1 MSENKIEEIQ
11 IKLIERG
18 LPFIVT
24 EETLEMETKRI
35 EMLEMLDTWEL
46 TPEELLTIEL
56 EEIERLKNKRR
67 AERLKQGLK
76 AWRRHR

>member
-11 IKLIERG
+11 RKLIERG
-18 LPFIVT
+18 LSFIVT
-24 EETLEMETKRI
+24 EETLERETKRI
-35 EMLEMLDTWEL
+35 EMFEMLDAL
-46 TPEELLTIEL
+46 DSTPEELLAIEL